1 MHVYAVALEKGGVGK
16 TSIAVNL
23 AVAFALV
30 DLKVLLIDLDAQC
43 HASQWLGDP
52 RSIRCGLM
60 KACWVLCRD
69 GRSPNA
75 SGRPR
80 KTLTVL
86 PAHPA
91 MVGLPAMLLA
101 RPTVAFSRSRMR

>member
-43 HASQWLGDP
+43 HASQWLGIQLDQVRP
-52 RSIRCGLM
+52 DDSMLG
-60 KACWVLCRD
+60 VVQ
-69 GRSPNA
+69 
-75 SGRPR
+75 GRPLALS
-80 KTLTVL
+80 KTT
-86 PAHPA
+86 
-91 MVGLPAMLLA
+91 
-101 RPTVAFSRSRMR
+101 